1 MCLEI
6 LILTLSSLNV
16 DHVLHKTR
24 IALILSYVVSL
35 STLQTFYY
43 INYMYLCDS
52 FHRHKLDIVSCG
64 KNVARVQKA
73 ICSGFF
79 RNAARK
85 DPQEGYR
92 TLVDNQ
98 VVYIHPSSA
107 LFNRQPDWVIY
118 HELVLT
124 TKEYMRECAAIDP
137 KWLVEFAPSFFKL
150 GDPTRLS
157 KRKKQ
162 ERLEPLY
169 NRYVIVYF
177 NFLSFRENAK

>member
-1 MCLEI
+1 MTYCTFWPRYRFSGLKCHLALLVNLLVHYAKLNKNGNI
-6 LILTLSSLNV
+6 LFSIFF
-16 DHVLHKTR
+16 LH
-24 IALILSYVVSL
+24 
-35 STLQTFYY
+35 FP
-43 INYMYLCDS
+43 
-52 FHRHKLDIVSCG
+52 RHKLDIVSCG

-124 TKEYMRECAAIDP
+124 TKEYMRECTAMDP
-137 KWLVEFAPSFFKL
+137 KWLVEFAPSFFKF
-150 GDPTRLS
+150 GDPTKLS
-157 KRKKQ
+157 KRKRQ

-169 NRYVIVYF
+169 NRYGMFKLKCV
-177 NFLSFRENAK
+177 SKHKQT